1 MMGRMRP
8 SFGRLRAGATLLGA
22 AILVLLLANGGWV
35 AYVALALG
43 LAGAVCV
50 LTAVGRPRDGE
61 RPPFPD

>member
-1 MMGRMRP
+1 MGRMRP
-8 SFGRLRAGATLLGA
+8 SFQRLRLGA
-22 AILVLLLANGGWV
+22 VLLATALLLLLLLNGDWV

-61 RPPFPD
+61 RPPFLD